1 MNYRDK
7 YVRKKN
13 AYIHLKK
20 DYDNLKNDY
29 DNFKEII
36 IKELEKL
43 KSWDYGDYD
52 CGYNTGVEH
61 CIAVIADMT
70 KPVIWLTE
78 AEEKEVNKSKLE
90 FELLNYWRNKGYKW
104 IARDEDDTLCIFKN
118 KPVKFDKAFANVYD
132 YHLVD
137 ECRELFQYVEWE
149 DEEPTEI
156 EDLIR
161 YGSDRH
167 D

>member
-20 DYDNLKNDY
+20 DYDNLKSDY

-43 KSWDYGDYD
+43 KSWDYSDYD

-61 CIAVIADMT
+61 SIAVVADMT

-90 FELLNYWRNKGYKW
+90 YELLKYWRNKGFKY
-104 IARDEDDTLCIFKN
+104 IARDEDGTLCVYN
-118 KPVKFDKAFANVYD
+118 EKPIKKEKAFASIHG
-132 YHLVD
+132 YHLVN
-137 ECRELFQYVEWE
+137 ECRELFPYVEWE